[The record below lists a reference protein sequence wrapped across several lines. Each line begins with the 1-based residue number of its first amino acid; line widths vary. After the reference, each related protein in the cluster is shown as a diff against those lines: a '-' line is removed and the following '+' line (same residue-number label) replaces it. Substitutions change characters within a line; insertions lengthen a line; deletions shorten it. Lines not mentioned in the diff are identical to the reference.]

1 MPRLLDDPNDP
12 RWLEA
17 ERRDIFLRGLL
28 PPHNH
33 RERLPES
40 GGSIVGQGVSA
51 SANLV
56 KAP

>member
-1 MPRLLDDPNDP
+1 MPRLLDDPNGS
-12 RWLEA
+12 RWLEG

-28 PPHNH
+28 PTHNH

-40 GGSIVGQGVSA
+40 GGSIVRRGVSA
-51 SANLV
+51 SANLA